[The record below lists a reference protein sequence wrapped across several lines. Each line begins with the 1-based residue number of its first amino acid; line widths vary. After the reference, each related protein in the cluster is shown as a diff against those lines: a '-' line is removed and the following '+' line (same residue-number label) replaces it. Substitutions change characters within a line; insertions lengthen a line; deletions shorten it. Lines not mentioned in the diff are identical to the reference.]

1 MENLIIQGILF
12 ADGSEIQPADVGLG
26 GPQEAVAGISTGM
39 DEDLLRLTYK
49 EAKAKVLEAFNAR
62 YIGRRLTDTG
72 GNVTQAARDCGL
84 ERQALQ
90 QIMRRYNIS
99 AENYRQ

>member
-1 MENLIIQGILF
+1 MDAGLF
-12 ADGSEIQPADVGLG
+12 
-26 GPQEAVAGISTGM
+26 T
-39 DEDLLRLTYK
+39 LTYK
-49 EAKAKVLEAFNAR
+49 EAKAKVLEAFNSR

-90 QIMRRYNIS
+90 QIMRRYDIS
-99 AENYRQ
+99 ADSYRQ

>member
-1 MENLIIQGILF
+1 
-12 ADGSEIQPADVGLG
+12 VGWLDAAESV
-26 GPQEAVAGISTGM
+26 PGISTEM
-39 DEDLLRLTYK
+39 DENLLRLTYK

-62 YIGRRLTDTG
+62 YIGQRLSDTG

-90 QIMRRYNIS
+90 QIMRRYDIS
-99 AENYRQ
+99 ADSYRH